1 MEEERKKTDQKE
13 KSTATLGQGFELL
26 DAAGLGQHLTVR
38 DDQYDKDWISDA
50 AEMCREK
57 GYHFRLIDTGRF
69 EKTELLWLIG
79 SGLDLYT
86 DDRARKEFNEIE
98 ELTLECLKKNTFLA
112 YLHTGGFDK
121 DKESELS
128 VFSELKRIARCGA
141 HIYLSSREVKRE
153 AAHIQELSVS
163 CKEGNT
169 RLVYY
174 HHGPVE
180 PVLVE
185 AGNNGAWI
193 HISEKSVAE
202 EQRLL
207 LEDLC
212 HSCRS
217 GGGGL
222 IVHLEDEAEYELVK
236 DLIEAGAYVLF
247 LYGLFD
253 YRSPFRKLK
262 EKAEQKDFD
271 FRAYYL
277 LHDFFL

>member
-1 MEEERKKTDQKE
+1 MEEEKSKTEQKE
-13 KSTATLGQGFELL
+13 KITVDLEQGFELL

-50 AEMCREK
+50 AEMCRKK
-57 GYHFRLIDTGRF
+57 GYRFRLIDTGRF
-69 EKTELLWLIG
+69 EKTELMWLIG
-79 SGLDLYT
+79 SGLELYT
-86 DDRARKEFNEIE
+86 DDRARKEFDEIE

-112 YLHTGGFDK
+112 YLQTGESDK
-121 DKESELS
+121 KEGSEPA
-128 VFSELKRIARCGA
+128 VFSGLHRVAQCGA

-169 RLVYY
+169 QLVYY
-174 HHGPVE
+174 HHGPLE

-212 HSCRS
+212 HSCS
-217 GGGGL
+217 AGGGGL

-277 LHDFFL
+277 QHDFFL